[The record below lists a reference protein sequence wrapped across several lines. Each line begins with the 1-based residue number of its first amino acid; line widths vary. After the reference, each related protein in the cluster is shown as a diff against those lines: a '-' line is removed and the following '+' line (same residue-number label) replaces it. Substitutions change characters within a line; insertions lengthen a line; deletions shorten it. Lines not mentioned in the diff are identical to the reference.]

1 MNSSTLHQL
10 SYDIVF
16 SEDIAEVRQAAD
28 SGAKSLHAKQSFQ
41 PGDVLAKFYP
51 EAILP
56 HATYLTIQLDD
67 KEHISILPEYLR
79 YTNHSCSPNI
89 FFNTAT
95 LEVVCLKPV
104 QPGEEMT
111 FFYPSSEWDMAQP
124 FDCCCGSASCLGTIQ
139 GASHLTDEVLKNYQ
153 LTDFIQQKLR
163 ARSQSNII
171 A

>member
-16 SEDIAEVRQAAD
+16 SEDIAEVRQATD
-28 SGAKSLHAKQSFQ
+28 SGAKSLHAKKAFQ
-41 PGDVLAKFYP
+41 PGDVLATFYP
-51 EAILP
+51 EAILSN
-56 HATYLTIQLDD
+56 ATYLTIQLDD

-89 FFNTAT
+89 FFNTTT
-95 LEVVCLKPV
+95 LEVVCVKPV
-104 QPGEEMT
+104 QPGQEMT

-124 FDCCCGSASCLGTIQ
+124 FDCCCGNDVCLGTIQ
-139 GASHLTDEVLKNYQ
+139 GAAHLSDEVLKNYT
-153 LTDFIQQKLR
+153 LTDFIQQKIK
-163 ARSQSNII
+163 ARSQSNIT

>member
-1 MNSSTLHQL
+1 MISSTLHQPA
-10 SYDIVF
+10 YEIVF

-28 SGAKSLHAKQSFQ
+28 SGAKCLFAKQSFK

-51 EAILP
+51 EAILSS
-56 HATYLTIQLDD
+56 ATYLTIQLDE

-95 LEVVCLKPV
+95 LEVVCLYPV
-104 QPGEEMT
+104 AAGEELT

-124 FDCCCGSASCLGTIQ
+124 FDCCCGNKECLGTIQ
-139 GASHLTDEVLKNYQ
+139 GAAYLSDAVLEKYT
-153 LTDFIQQKLR
+153 LTDFIQQKVK
-163 ARSQSNII
+163 ARKKQ
-171 A
+171 